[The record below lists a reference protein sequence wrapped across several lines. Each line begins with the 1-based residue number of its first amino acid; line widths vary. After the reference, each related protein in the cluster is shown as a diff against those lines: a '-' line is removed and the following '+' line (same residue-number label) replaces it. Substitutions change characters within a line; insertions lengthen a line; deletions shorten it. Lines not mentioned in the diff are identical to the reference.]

1 MKGSMVLGLEST
13 SNRMA
18 NLARQELY
26 FGKFFSI
33 DELLARVEAV
43 TAEDVR
49 KLAVRFFDPQR
60 VAVAMLGDLNGFKMS
75 RKDLVAC

>member
-1 MKGSMVLGLEST
+1 M
-13 SNRMA
+13 
-18 NLARQELY
+18 
-26 FGKFFSI
+26 

-75 RKDLVAC
+75 RKDLMAC